1 MDIAGHRLFKPVG
14 IKKDEIDKLSFLKLS
29 FANKGLDGIN
39 FGNILHHKSVKSK
52 IPPYLKDQSMPI
64 ISYVY
69 TRPIAS
75 KKYNYKHVLRDLN
88 IDDFKSKLP
97 DCICTS
103 SPFISLFGLYFNKNY
118 FLLTYIIRLATLS
131 LVTLNT
137 RRVRQRA

>member
-1 MDIAGHRLFKPVG
+1 LDIAGHRLFKPVG

-75 KKYNYKHVLRDLN
+75 KK
-88 IDDFKSKLP
+88 I
-97 DCICTS
+97 
-103 SPFISLFGLYFNKNY
+103 
-118 FLLTYIIRLATLS
+118 
-131 LVTLNT
+131 
-137 RRVRQRA
+137 